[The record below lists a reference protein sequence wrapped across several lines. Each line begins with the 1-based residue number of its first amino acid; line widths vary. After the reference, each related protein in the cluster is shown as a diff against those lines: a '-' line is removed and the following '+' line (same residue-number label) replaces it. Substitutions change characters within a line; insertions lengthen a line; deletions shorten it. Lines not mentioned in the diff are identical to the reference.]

1 MGAEKPD
8 KSKSRLGEI
17 LAVLRRENVLAG
29 LPPEKLR
36 RILEQLGPAFIKL
49 GQIASMHPDVLP
61 EAYCRELSKL
71 CTHVTPMPFEQVLQV
86 IEQSCGRPWGQVFA
100 QIEDTP
106 LGSASIAQVHR
117 ARLFTGEQ
125 VVVKVQR
132 QGIRETMVRDLQLM
146 RKLIRWIPARL
157 RREFADLDQVLD
169 QVWAVTE
176 EEMDFLREAAN
187 MEEFS
192 RCNQTEPFIAVPRLY
207 RDHTASMVLV
217 MEYIDGLAID
227 DTQALRNQGYD
238 LRELGTRLADNYM
251 RQIIEEGFFH
261 ADPHAGNIQ
270 VRGGK
275 IVWLDMGMMGRLT
288 QRDQSMLSMG
298 VQGIALND
306 VSMIEEAVLTLGEFR
321 QPPDRKKLRDGI
333 DTLLK
338 KYAHADMAE
347 LKLVEI
353 MADLMEVMRE
363 NRIMMPHSL
372 TLLVRGMTHME
383 GVLAELSPDINMAQI
398 AKSQMER
405 QLWDKDGL
413 EQALKGGGRSLA
425 ASLRKLLDLPA
436 YLSDGMKDFQ
446 NGDARMNI
454 EVGAAGELSRLLGKL
469 VQQAVEGLWVAAL
482 IIGASIVCTAD
493 LEPTVFGIPA
503 LAAVGYGL
511 AAVTVVWKLIRRAR
525 RRRKGN

>member
-8 KSKSRLGEI
+8 KSKSRLGEL
-17 LAVLRRENVLAG
+17 LAALRRENGLAG

-106 LGSASIAQVHR
+106 LGSASIAQVNR

-157 RREFADLDQVLD
+157 RREFTDLD

-176 EEMDFLREAAN
+176 EEIDFLLEAAN

-207 RDHTASMVLV
+207 RDHTAPMVLV

-238 LRELGTRLADNYM
+238 LRELGTRLADNYV

-261 ADPHAGNIQ
+261 ADPHAGNIR

-288 QRDQSMLSMG
+288 QRDRSMLSMG

-405 QLWDKDGL
+405 QLWDRDGL

-436 YLSDGMKDFQ
+436 YLSDGMKDFR

-454 EVGAAGELSRLLGKL
+454 EVGAAGELPRLLGKL

-511 AAVTVVWKLIRRAR
+511 AAVSVVWKLIRRAR
-525 RRRKGN
+525 RRRKGK